1 MLVEILQ
8 TKKGDFGKGF
18 VGDIGTP
25 FRRTSYIQS
34 PFQREEESRL
44 IDEGARFGAAGGGI
58 MKLAGKSSGPAPEK
72 GPASQGLAF
81 FKNNGRKL

>member
-1 MLVEILQ
+1 MAKPVEELIVQIKADTRQL
-8 TKKGDFGKGF
+8 
-18 VGDIGTP
+18 
-25 FRRTSYIQS
+25 
-34 PFQREEESRL
+34 QRELDQIKGRINVVGSA
-44 IDEGARFGAAGGGI
+44 GSAAFGAAGGGI